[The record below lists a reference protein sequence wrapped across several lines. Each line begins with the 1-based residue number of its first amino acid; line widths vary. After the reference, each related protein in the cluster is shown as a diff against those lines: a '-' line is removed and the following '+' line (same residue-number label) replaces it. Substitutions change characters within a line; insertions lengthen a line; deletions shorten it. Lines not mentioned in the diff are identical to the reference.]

1 MVERSARRWR
11 GAFTLIEILV
21 VVSIIGLLVAILLPS
36 LRRAR
41 GQAKRTVCAGN
52 LRSIGIGFQAYL
64 SETND
69 RMPYASFLPSITPIP
84 LEGDESIYI
93 ADVLLPHTGGNPNVF
108 KCPRDEPG
116 RTRPEPNNRLS
127 YFQTERSSY
136 EYRTRL
142 GGLTVA
148 EYANSYERWT
158 GRINAENSFWI
169 LRDYNNFHG
178 DGGSNGARR
187 YLYTDGHVTDYE
199 N

>member
-1 MVERSARRWR
+1 MVARSTRRRR

-41 GQAKRTVCAGN
+41 GQAKRTVCASN
-52 LRSIGIGFQAYL
+52 LRSIGIGFASYL

-69 RMPYASFLPSITPIP
+69 RMPYASFLPSTTPFP
-84 LEGDESIYI
+84 LEGDEPIYI
-93 ADVLLPHTGGNPNVF
+93 ADVLLPHTGGNPNLF
-108 KCPRDEPG
+108 KCPRDETG
-116 RTRPEPNNRLS
+116 RTRPEPNHLSS
-127 YFQTERSSY
+127 YFQTEHSSY

-142 GGLTVA
+142 NGLTVT
-148 EYANSYERWT
+148 EYANTYERWT
-158 GRINAENSFWI
+158 GRRNAENSFWI

-178 DGGSNGARR
+178 DGGTNGARR